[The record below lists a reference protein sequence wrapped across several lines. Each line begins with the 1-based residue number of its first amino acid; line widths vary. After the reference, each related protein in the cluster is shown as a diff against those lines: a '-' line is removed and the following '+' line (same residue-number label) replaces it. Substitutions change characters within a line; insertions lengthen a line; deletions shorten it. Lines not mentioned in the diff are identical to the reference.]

1 MRGILRTE
9 QLVEVVGVV
18 MLLLQVLWCCYS
30 RCCGVV
36 TVGVVTAGFV
46 VLLL

>member
-18 MLLLQVLWCCYS
+18 MLLLQVLWCCYC

-36 TVGVVTAGFV
+36 TVGVV